1 MNDQELA
8 RALRAAVNVSHSP
21 EFLARVRAR
30 VDVEQMP
37 RWSLRWPMVL
47 AGATMSAVA
56 IAAAIVAWPAG
67 ERSVSVQA
75 PVAVSE
81 GRPDPAPPASPPAIR
96 DPRSAIRHPRSAVV
110 RGNANM
116 RRQPLAASPFPE
128 VLISPEDARAFDLLV
143 ASARARRIPEL
154 PADSVSARHEVTL
167 PRIEVPHVI
176 IEPLPEIA
184 RLEGERPR

>member
-8 RALRAAVNVSHSP
+8 RALRAAVNVGHSP

-30 VDVEQMP
+30 VAVEQMP
-37 RWSLRWPMVL
+37 RWSLRWPVVL

-56 IAAAIVAWPAG
+56 IVAAIVAWPAG
-67 ERSVSVQA
+67 ERSMSVQA

-81 GRPDPAPPASPPAIR
+81 GRNDPAPPASPPAIR
-96 DPRSAIRHPRSAVV
+96 VPPSAVV
-110 RGNANM
+110 RGNANI
-116 RRQPLAASPFPE
+116 RRLPPAASPFPE

-143 ASARARRIPEL
+143 TSARAHRIPEL
-154 PADSVSARHEVTL
+154 PTDSVSARHEVTL
-167 PRIEVPHVI
+167 PRIDVPHVI

-184 RLEGERPR
+184 RLEGDRP

>member
-8 RALRAAVNVSHSP
+8 RALRAAVNVNHSP
-21 EFLARVRAR
+21 EFLARVRGR
-30 VDVEQMP
+30 VAVEQMP
-37 RWSLRWPMVL
+37 RWPLRWPFVL

-56 IAAAIVAWPAG
+56 IVAAIVAWPAS
-67 ERSVSVQA
+67 EHSVSVQA

-81 GRPDPAPPASPPAIR
+81 GRTDPAPPP
-96 DPRSAIRHPRSAVV
+96 SAIPDSRPAVIRRTASV
-110 RGNANM
+110 R
-116 RRQPLAASPFPE
+116 RPPAASPFPE

-143 ASARARRIPEL
+143 TSTRAHRIPEL
-154 PADSVSARHEVTL
+154 PTDSVSARHEVTL

-184 RLEGERPR
+184 RLEGDRP